1 MGPGNSRQIRRHDIV
16 WLTVCRGALD
26 SGVFS
31 ELLKVVRLLRRR
43 CPWDRKQTLVSTRPM
58 LLNETYELDEA
69 LRRRDKSAI
78 TEELGDYLFMGLF
91 LAEVAGKELGIS
103 LEDSLQ
109 GIIAKLKQRHP
120 HIYGTV
126 KVRGAADVLANWE
139 KIKRKHKRQPGLL
152 ASVPVALPA
161 LRQAQ
166 IVQER
171 CRRVGFDW
179 DKPEAVLDK
188 VEEEIGELRQE
199 LPDRG
204 RRGQLAQGRKNPAR
218 VKEELGDLLFALV
231 NLARHLDVDA
241 EGTLKDANAKFAAR
255 FRRIEEHFAAEG
267 RELSQVSLDEMEAVW
282 QQAKTVSRTKNRA
295 GPGKGRARTA
305 KRARP

>member
-1 MGPGNSRQIRRHDIV
+1 M
-16 WLTVCRGALD
+16 
-26 SGVFS
+26 FS
-31 ELLKVVRLLRRR
+31 ELLEVVRLLRRR
-43 CPWDRKQTLVSTRPM
+43 CPWDRKQTLTSTRPM

-69 LRRRDKSAI
+69 LRERDRAAI

-103 LEDSLQ
+103 IEDSLS
-109 GIIAKLKQRHP
+109 GVVAKLKQRHP

-139 KIKRKHKRQPGLL
+139 RIKRKHKRSGGLL
-152 ASVPVALPA
+152 SSIPVAMPA
-161 LRQAQ
+161 LQQAQ
-166 IVQER
+166 LVQER

-179 DKPEAVLDK
+179 EKPEQVLDK

-199 LPDRG
+199 LARG
-204 RRGQLAQGRKNPAR
+204 RKSGAR

-241 EGTLKDANAKFAAR
+241 EGILKDANAKFRAR
-255 FRRIEEHFAAEG
+255 FRCVEEHFAAQG
-267 RELSQVSLDEMEAVW
+267 RELGQVSLDEMEEAW
-282 QQAKTVSRTKNRA
+282 QQAKS
-295 GPGKGRARTA
+295 GKGKGEMSKSGRTQQEARA
-305 KRARP
+305 KKGKGQRPKSGRK